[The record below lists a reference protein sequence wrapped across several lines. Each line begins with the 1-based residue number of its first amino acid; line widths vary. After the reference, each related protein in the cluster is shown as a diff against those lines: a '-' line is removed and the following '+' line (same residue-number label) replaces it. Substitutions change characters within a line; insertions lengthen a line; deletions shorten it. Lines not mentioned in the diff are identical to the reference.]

1 MQKETEQKKRKQ
13 MEKFDMLGKHP
24 GRALIFFAVPMILG
38 NLLQQFYNMADSVI
52 VGRFVGEDA
61 LAAVGASYSLTTV
74 FIMIAIGGGVGAS
87 VIISQY
93 LGAKEYTKMQT
104 AISTALLTFL
114 AISVILTGFG
124 LFANRAILS
133 SLKTPANIL
142 EDAVL
147 YLNIYFMGLPFL
159 FMYNVLSSIFNA
171 LGKSNIPLYLLMFS
185 TVLNIALDLVA
196 VIVFQKGVA
205 GVAGATVFAQ
215 GIASVLSF
223 WILLRRLKE
232 YEGEDTPK
240 KYDVEILGNMVK
252 IAIPSIIQQ
261 SIVSIGMLLVQSV
274 VNGFGSSVV
283 AGYSAGMRIESIC
296 IVPMIAMGNA
306 ISTFTAQ
313 NIGAGQTDHVKKGYR
328 TAHGIVFA
336 FAVVICVTLLLL
348 KKQIISMFVGGNES
362 SLAFQTGSSYLSF
375 IAYFFVCIGLKALTD
390 GVLRGAGDVV
400 VFTLANLCNLAVRVS
415 IAFICAPLWGV
426 QAVWY
431 AVPLGWMTNYII
443 SFARY
448 LTGKWER
455 KRLI

>member
-93 LGAKEYTKMQT
+93 LGAKEYTKMRT

-114 AISVILTGFG
+114 AISVILAGFG

-196 VIVFQKGVA
+196 GK
-205 GVAGATVFAQ
+205 
-215 GIASVLSF
+215 
-223 WILLRRLKE
+223 
-232 YEGEDTPK
+232 DTPK